1 MKRFCLIDFETAS
14 SADLKKAGAW
24 CYAESPT
31 TEILCLGYTDG
42 RAEVVL
48 TPEDISTAQGYVNN
62 RGYKLWELVLDPEC
76 MFIAH
81 NVLFEKRIWRE
92 IMVLQFGWP
101 DIPDDRFHDIL
112 AVCAMKALP
121 LKLERAA
128 SVLRLSQQKDTEGT
142 KATVALSRTNKKG
155 YHDRSEEKLARVY
168 SYNAQDLRAEL
179 ALHRRVRGLG
189 ASERRVWLL
198 DQAINARGVR
208 LDMDFVSAAQTVC
221 DQSAKPLTKRFT
233 DLTGIKPTQRD
244 KLMFWLQCNGANLP
258 DLKKETLDKILG
270 DDDGQEAEDTLA
282 ETGDEEPEAHYALPD
297 ICREAL
303 GIRRILGSAS
313 IKKLASMPLCCASDG
328 RAHGLLQYHGAGPG
342 RWAGRLLQPHNFPR
356 PSLRVSVG
364 SNAEGTEEFE
374 GHNPDQLVAAI
385 LTRDAEYVRAFFGEP
400 IEAVA
405 SGLRHTLI
413 AARGHCFEVGD
424 FSAVEARIVLALA
437 GAHSALAI
445 MKDDTRNVYCEM
457 AGKIFSLEVPT
468 GDKEVIKAWKNAN
481 LFEYTIAKNTVLGC
495 GFQMGAKKFKARYAQ
510 GHPDEFA
517 EKCIAAYREDFAP
530 EVPKLW
536 EELGKAAIRTVWDR
550 TAHEAYG
557 VLYQLED
564 GFLTARLPSGRKLWY
579 YDPKAEMLPMPWD
592 PEDKRQGFT
601 YTAQKTGRIIRV
613 KGYGGLLT
621 ENVVQAL
628 ARDLLV
634 HGMFNAE
641 QDGHPVVLTVH
652 DEIICEVP
660 EWQADA
666 KLLEQYMTSMPQWAK
681 ELGVPVNAECWTG
694 DRYRK

>member
-1 MKRFCLIDFETAS
+1 MKRFCLVDYESAS
-14 SADLKKAGAW
+14 AADLKKCGAW
-24 CYAESPT
+24 CYWEHPT
-31 TEILCLGYTDG
+31 TEILCLGHTDG
-42 RAEVVL
+42 ETFTVL
-48 TPEDISTAQGYVNN
+48 TPADLMTPGGPLLEAA
-62 RGYKLWELVLDPEC
+62 LDPEC

-81 NVLFEKRIWRE
+81 NVLFEKRGWVE
-92 IMVLQFGWP
+92 GMQPLGWP
-101 DIPDDRFHDIL
+101 PIPDDRWHDIL
-112 AVCAMKALP
+112 ASCAMRALP

-155 YHDRSEEKLARVY
+155 YHDRSDEKLQRVY
-168 SYNAQDLRAEL
+168 DYNAQDLRAEL

-189 ASERRVWLL
+189 NNERRVWLL
-198 DQAINARGVR
+198 DQQINARGVR
-208 LDMDFVSAAQTVC
+208 LDMDFVSAAQAVC
-221 DQSAKPLTKRFT
+221 EQAARPLARRFS

-244 KLMFWLQCNGANLP
+244 KFMFWLQCNGADLP

-282 ETGDEEPEAHYALPD
+282 ETGDEETEAHYALPD

-356 PSLRVSVG
+356 PSLKISKGFGV
-364 SNAEGTEEFE
+364 EGKEIFE
-374 GHNPDQLVAAI
+374 GHDPDQLVAAI

-413 AARGHCFEVGD
+413 AGPGSLFEVGD

-457 AGKIFSLEVPT
+457 GAKIFPLEAPR
-468 GDKEVIKAWKNAN
+468 GKAAIKAWKEAH
-481 LFEYTIAKNTVLGC
+481 LFEYTISKSTVLGA
-495 GFQMGAKKFKARYAQ
+495 GFQMGARKFKARYAQ

-592 PEDKRQGFT
+592 PDDKRQGFT

-641 QDGHPVVLTVH
+641 QDGHNVVLTVH

-666 KLLEQYMTSMPQWAK
+666 KLLEQFMTSMPQWAK